1 MPDSTYGEKIVAM
14 VVTNKPLDKLQMVM
28 AEQTPAYKRPS
39 QYIFVS
45 EIPKT
50 KQQKISRTQLALR
63 YVAGEWT

>member
-1 MPDSTYGEKIVAM
+1 